1 MTLRSECWNG
11 THYQQSFWGLLSPGR
26 SNSIGLWAS
35 YRKLLIGLSR
45 CLLMSWL
52 DRVISLLL
60 VIRQSFANRSI
71 WCELNWCSCKH
82 RRSIVQSNLDYP
94 DFSITRTFSLVPI
107 CSWIFQYYSR
117 SRSAAISFLKLQHWR
132 VQSNAR
138 VFCSQRAKAALALV
152 VTKEQHSNEF
162 WLAQSR
168 VVAKWNFTLYG
179 MENKEASVTNVYSR
193 SSAQA
198 IRSFHKR

>member
-1 MTLRSECWNG
+1 MRSKTTLCLRLYPRLGQNRKWFQPRSYILRCNLKVRMKWDLTRNVGSDQSFNVLCESHLQSQLRSWLSAQNAEMALTINNPSED
-11 THYQQSFWGLLSPGR
+11 SFHPDDQIPLS
-26 SNSIGLWAS
+26 
-35 YRKLLIGLSR
+35 YEQVTDRKLLIGLSR

-107 CSWIFQYYSR
+107 CSWIFQY
-117 SRSAAISFLKLQHWR
+117 
-132 VQSNAR
+132 
-138 VFCSQRAKAALALV
+138 
-152 VTKEQHSNEF
+152 
-162 WLAQSR
+162 
-168 VVAKWNFTLYG
+168 
-179 MENKEASVTNVYSR
+179 
-193 SSAQA
+193 
-198 IRSFHKR
+198 